1 MFTNSFQ
8 EYYNEL
14 NKKVD
19 EELQFQESQQK
30 TLHEKIAETEKKIA
44 LTEKKV
50 YKYNLKPYLAKRR
63 GRAYR

>member
-8 EYYNEL
+8 EYYAEL

-30 TLHEKIAETEKKIA
+30 ILHEKIADSEKKILA
-44 LTEKKV
+44 VQNKV
-50 YKYNLKPYLAKRR
+50 SFIRLLNLIYIIIK
-63 GRAYR
+63 